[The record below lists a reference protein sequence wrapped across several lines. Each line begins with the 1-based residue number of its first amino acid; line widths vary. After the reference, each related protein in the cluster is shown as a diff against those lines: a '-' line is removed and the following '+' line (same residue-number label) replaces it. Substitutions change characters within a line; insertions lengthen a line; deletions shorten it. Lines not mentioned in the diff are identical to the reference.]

1 MFIHDTLPPGATAMS
16 KLGEQIR
23 YRYQERQLAA
33 AKSKSPPRALE
44 AVHAFFR
51 VQISDQQT
59 GDSTS
64 ISSQ

>member
-1 MFIHDTLPPGATAMS
+1 VFIHDTLPPGAAAMS
-16 KLGEQIR
+16 KLAEQIR
-23 YRYQERQLAA
+23 YRYQERQIAA
-33 AKSKSPPRALE
+33 GESKSPSRALQ

-51 VQISDQQT
+51 LQISDQQT